1 VDPGIPPNVP
11 DANMVPSRQR
21 SVEERF
27 AGMRCRSVSVQF
39 KQDGT
44 VAMFE
49 LVLQNDEIKVA
60 EERHYKL
67 VPAKDLE
74 PTAVRSYR

>member
-1 VDPGIPPNVP
+1 
-11 DANMVPSRQR
+11 M
-21 SVEERF
+21 
-27 AGMRCRSVSVQF
+27 
-39 KQDGT
+39 QDGT